1 MERGLRSKMNVYD
14 DYIGDN
20 IKRYLEDEEKS
31 TLKEKDRKELFEKYE
46 DFERKVKSLK
56 CIVQNPMEITIE
68 MLQEQ
73 LNTTEKLRE
82 ELIDLQN
89 DLVDRC
95 NNLK

>member
-1 MERGLRSKMNVYD
+1 MEKGLRSKMNVYD

-20 IKRYLEDEEKS
+20 MKRYLEDEEKS
-31 TLKEKDRKELFEKYE
+31 TLKEKDRRELFEKYKY
-46 DFERKVKSLK
+46 FERKVMSLK
-56 CIVQNPMEITIE
+56 GIVQNPMELTID

-73 LNTTEKLRE
+73 LNLTEELRG

-89 DLVDRC
+89 ELVDRC

>member
-1 MERGLRSKMNVYD
+1 MEKGLRSKMNVYD

-20 IKRYLEDEEKS
+20 MKRYLEDEEKS
-31 TLKEKDRKELFEKYE
+31 TLKEKDRRELFEKYE
-46 DFERKVKSLK
+46 YFERKVMSLK
-56 CIVQNPMEITIE
+56 GIVQNPMEITIE

-73 LNTTEKLRE
+73 LNITEELRG

-89 DLVDRC
+89 ELVDRC